1 MGYWGNWDKPNAH
14 LARETSMEGILQM
27 ADRRQAPRFEIDW
40 AVDYKT
46 ITVNLE
52 ENEVY
57 ESNTIDISR
66 KGLAF
71 IAEEPLPD
79 GSIIAFALY
88 SPVFDQP
95 SLAIGRVRWQKRI
108 GRLSVV
114 GVQWIEWEDY
124 AQLNPILECASGMKN
139 EE

>member
-1 MGYWGNWDKPNAH
+1 
-14 LARETSMEGILQM
+14 M
-27 ADRRQAPRFEIDW
+27 AERRQAPRFEVDW

-57 ESNTIDISR
+57 ESNTVDISR
-66 KGLAF
+66 MGLAF

-79 GSIIAFALY
+79 NSIIAFALY

-95 SLAIGRVRWQKRI
+95 SLAIGRARWQKRI
-108 GRLSVV
+108 GKIAVV
-114 GVQWIEWEDY
+114 GVQWLEWEDY
-124 AQLNPILECASGMKN
+124 AQLNTMLEHASRH
-139 EE
+139 ETEP